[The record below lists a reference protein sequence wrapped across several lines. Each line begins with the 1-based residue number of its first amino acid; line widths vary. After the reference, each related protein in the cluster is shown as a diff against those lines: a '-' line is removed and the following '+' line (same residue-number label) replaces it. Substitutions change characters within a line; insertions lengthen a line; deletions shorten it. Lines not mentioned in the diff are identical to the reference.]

1 MLVRHSIHSFKKNSQ
16 MAERNQTEFVQ
27 IFEAQFDNEGVY
39 FYQAYNDD
47 IANWALEH
55 QKFGGP
61 LYNTVRMTWIK
72 PSFAWVLYRSGY
84 GKKKNQTRILKI
96 KLSHDTVA
104 SKLPFDFQNRLN
116 WELVSRKFYFGNWFQ
131 RNVI

>member
-1 MLVRHSIHSFKKNSQ
+1 
-16 MAERNQTEFVQ
+16 MAESNQTEFVQ
-27 IFEAQFDNEGVY
+27 IFEAQFDDEGVY

-61 LYNTVRMTWIK
+61 LYNTARMTWIK

-96 KLSHDTVA
+96 KLSHNTVA
-104 SKLPFDFQNRLN
+104 SKLPFELQNRLN
-116 WELVSRKFYFGNWFQ
+116 WFH
-131 RNVI
+131 RNFI